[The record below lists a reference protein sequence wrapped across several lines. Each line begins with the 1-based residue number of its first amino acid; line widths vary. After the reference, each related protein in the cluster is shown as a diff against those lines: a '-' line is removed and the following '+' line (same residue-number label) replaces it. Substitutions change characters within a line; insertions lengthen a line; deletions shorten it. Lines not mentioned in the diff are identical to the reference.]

1 MSKAVSIIYQPVEK
15 LETIGPRRAA
25 ALNKIGIY
33 KIIDLFYY
41 FPRRYLDRSD
51 IGKIATLKTGQ
62 VTTVI
67 GRVVNYE
74 FKRGKRN
81 RFQLY
86 VTDGTSYLTCIWF
99 SKFTYWQRIFKPGE
113 WLALNG
119 KISRY
124 NGFQMVHPEF
134 DRLGDNAEGELV
146 HTGKIIPLYPS
157 SEALTNAGFDSR
169 GFRRIFV
176 KILKIYK
183 DKVEETIPQDI
194 INRQKLIPLSSA
206 LENIHFPASVEMLEK
221 AKQRLKFDEL
231 FFMELLIALRKNNVT
246 NSSGGIRFKK
256 VGDRVRSLIEK
267 LPFELTDAQKKVIH
281 EIHDDMKS
289 SKPMNRLLQGDV
301 GSGKTIVALITMLIA
316 VENGYQAALM
326 APTEILAEQHYLT
339 LYETLHHIGV
349 KIILLVGAQNK
360 TERQKV
366 LDDIANQNADIIV
379 GTHALIQENVDF
391 HNLGLVVIDEQH
403 RFGVMQR
410 AKLREKSL
418 NPDVLVMTAT
428 PIPRTL
434 SMTVYGD
441 LDVSILNEMP
451 TGRKPIITQW
461 RPNQSRAKIY
471 RFVRDHVAKGAQ
483 TYIVFPLVEETEKS
497 DLKAASDSYE
507 KMKGGYFSQFKL
519 GLLHGR
525 MKSEEK
531 ESVMATFKAGDIQ
544 ILISTTV
551 IEVGV
556 DVPNATIM
564 VVEHAERFG
573 ITQLHQLRGRVG
585 RGDLQSYC
593 ILIGYGRL
601 SAEARKRLDTMASTN
616 DGFKLAEIDLELRGP
631 GEFFGTKQHGL
642 PDLKIAN
649 VVKDIQLLRQA
660 RKEAFTLV
668 EHDPQL
674 SHEEM
679 LGTRHYFLRNYRDKY
694 DLAWVG

>member
-1 MSKAVSIIYQPVEK
+1 MNEAVSLIYLPIEK

-41 FPRRYLDRSD
+41 FPRRYLDRSY
-51 IGKIATLKTGQ
+51 IGKIATLKESQ
-62 VTTVI
+62 ETTVI
-67 GRVVNYE
+67 GRVVNFE
-74 FKRGKRN
+74 LKRGRRN

-86 VTDGTSYLTCIWF
+86 VTDGTSYLTCVWF

-113 WLALNG
+113 WLALSG
-119 KISRY
+119 KVSRFE
-124 NGFQMVHPEF
+124 GFQMIHPEF
-134 DRLGDNAEGELV
+134 DRLGMNAEGELV

-157 SEALTNAGFDSR
+157 SEALTKVGFDSR
-169 GFRRIFV
+169 GFRRLFV
-176 KILKIYK
+176 NLLKLYSDKI
-183 DKVEETIPQDI
+183 EETIPPDI
-194 INRQKLIPLSSA
+194 IDKQKLIPIAQA
-206 LENIHFPASVEMLEK
+206 LANIHFPANDEMLNK
-221 AKQRLKFDEL
+221 AKERLKFDEL
-231 FFMELLIALRKNNVT
+231 FFMELLIALRKNYNT
-246 NSSGGIRFKK
+246 STSGGIRFKK
-256 VGDRVRSLIEK
+256 VGDRVRSLVEK

-339 LYETLHHIGV
+339 LHEILDHIGV
-349 KIILLVGAQNK
+349 KTILLIGAQNK

-366 LDDIANQNADIIV
+366 LEDIANQNADIIV

-391 HNLGLVVIDEQH
+391 HNLGLVIIDEQH

-434 SMTVYGD
+434 SLTVYGD
-441 LDVSILNEMP
+441 LDVSVLNEMP

-461 RPNQSRAKIY
+461 RTNQSRAKIY
-471 RFVRDHVAKGAQ
+471 RFVRNEVVKGAQ
-483 TYIVFPLVEETEKS
+483 AYIVFPLVEETEKL

-507 KMKGGYFSQFKL
+507 KMKSSYFAQYKL

-531 ESVMATFKAGDIQ
+531 ESVMAAFKAGEIQ

-573 ITQLHQLRGRVG
+573 LTQLHQLRGRVG
-585 RGDLQSYC
+585 RSDLQSYC
-593 ILIGYGRL
+593 ILIGYGKL
-601 SAEARKRLDTMASTN
+601 SYESRKRLDTMASTN

-649 VVKDIQLLRQA
+649 VVRDSQLLRQA
-660 RKEAFTLV
+660 RKEAFILV
-668 EHDPQL
+668 NNDPHL

-679 LGTRHYFLRNYRDKY
+679 MGTRHYFLRNYRDKY